1 MNYRRSRRSRS
12 GPMQAVRP
20 GQDKQQDIVNPAI
33 CEEQE
38 IGAIEAQN
46 VMPDNSNLNSDRNWL
61 QQDVANI

>member
-1 MNYRRSRRSRS
+1 
-12 GPMQAVRP
+12 MQAVRP